1 EPLTVI
7 VCSEVQHH
15 PVDQVQP
22 RVASVTWE
30 LPPDTPSGIDG
41 KSSSNLGALSG
52 TFSGKVSGVN
62 DSGNT
67 FRMT

>member
-1 EPLTVI
+1 KSVI
-7 VCSEVQHH
+7 LG
-15 PVDQVQP
+15 
-22 RVASVTWE
+22 ALGVTWE